1 MLPATPVSY
10 PPNLCKSVSRTSP
23 RRTDI
28 LSQDAP
34 HQPRPP
40 GAPMPVLHLSPHR
53 YGQFIIFIGGLGGL
67 LYGIDIGIISAA
79 LLYLGRTVNLSVA
92 QTSFIV
98 AAVLGGSMIS
108 SVIAGLLADWIG
120 RRKMMILAGL
130 MFLSSIGIIFLS
142 HTFVALFSGRLL
154 QGMSGGVIAVV
165 IPLYLAE
172 CLSPAIRGR
181 GTAIFQ
187 FLLTVGIVLASI
199 AGWFYTRQAEH
210 AIAAAAGSTALIFA
224 AENHAWRSMFLS
236 TVYPGLL
243 FALGTFFLVETPRWL
258 FRTGRLTEA
267 RHALDQLA
275 TPANAELQWHEM
287 VAIAEPEP
295 TDAAAKPAAESL
307 LQRRYVIPFLLAC
320 SILACNQAT
329 GINSVLSFLVVILE
343 QAGLTSSQAT
353 DGDFLIKL
361 LNCLMTVV
369 AITLVDRKG
378 RRFLLRLGTGGL
390 FLSMLAG
397 AYLFHTF
404 ESQRIDERSVV
415 QAAVRGD
422 TLTLP
427 VRQSTFSG
435 PGYGRAMALTVLYS
449 YGHGDRIATVVDS
462 DPKPVLT
469 LAPES
474 NEAGNPLVI
483 KRAQFGPIATPRIGG
498 LVTLCLGVYIAFFSV
513 GPGVV
518 VWLTLSELMPTR
530 IRSTGIGIALLINQG
545 VSTLIAAVFL
555 PTVGSYGFSLMF
567 LFWAACTLVY
577 FLIATFLLPETRG
590 KSLEEIEQHFEG
602 SAANRRLA

>member
-1 MLPATPVSY
+1 
-10 PPNLCKSVSRTSP
+10 
-23 RRTDI
+23 
-28 LSQDAP
+28 
-34 HQPRPP
+34 
-40 GAPMPVLHLSPHR
+40 MPLLNLSPHR

-79 LLYLGRTVNLSVA
+79 LLYLGKTVNLSVA
-92 QTSFIV
+92 QTSIIV

-108 SVIAGLLADWIG
+108 SVIAGVLADWIG

-130 MFLSSIGIIFLS
+130 MFLSSVSIIFVSQSFL
-142 HTFVALFSGRLL
+142 VLFLGRLL
-154 QGMSGGVIAVV
+154 QGMSGGVIAVL

-172 CLSPAIRGR
+172 CLGPAIRGR

-187 FLLTVGIVLASI
+187 FLLTIGIVLASI
-199 AGWFYTRQAEH
+199 AGWYYTRQAEH
-210 AIAAAAGSTALIFA
+210 AIASAAGNAAFIFA
-224 AENHAWRSMFLS
+224 AENRAWRSMFLS
-236 TVYPGLL
+236 TIYPGLL
-243 FALGTFFLVETPRWL
+243 FALGTLFLVETPRWL
-258 FRTGRLTEA
+258 FRKDRLPEA
-267 RHALDQLA
+267 RRSLDQLA
-275 TPANAELQWHEM
+275 TPAEAELQWREM
-287 VAIAEPEP
+287 VAVAEPQP
-295 TDAAAKPAAESL
+295 TSTTAPKPATELL
-307 LQRRYVIPFLLAC
+307 LQRKYVIPFLLAC

-329 GINSVLSFLVVILE
+329 GINSLLSFLVVILE
-343 QAGLTSSQAT
+343 QAGLSASQAT
-353 DGDFLIKL
+353 EGDFLIKL

-369 AITLVDRKG
+369 AIILVDRKG

-404 ESQRIDERSVV
+404 ESQRVDERPLV
-415 QAAVRGD
+415 QSAVHGN

-427 VRQSTFSG
+427 VNTTTFRG
-435 PGYGRAMALTVLYS
+435 ATYNRAMALTVLYT

-462 DPKPVLT
+462 DTNPILT

-474 NEAGNPLVI
+474 SEAANPLVI
-483 KRAQFGPIATPRIGG
+483 KRAQFGPVATPRVGG
-498 LVTLCLGVYIAFFSV
+498 LVTLCLAFYISFFSV

-530 IRSTGIGIALLINQG
+530 IRSTGIGIALLLNQG

-555 PTVGSYGFSLMF
+555 PTVGNYGFSVMF

-577 FLIATFLLPETRG
+577 FLIATFFLPETKG
-590 KSLEEIEQHFEG
+590 KSLEEIELHFEG
-602 SAANRRLA
+602 SDKRRLA

>member
-1 MLPATPVSY
+1 
-10 PPNLCKSVSRTSP
+10 
-23 RRTDI
+23 
-28 LSQDAP
+28 
-34 HQPRPP
+34 
-40 GAPMPVLHLSPHR
+40 MPLLKLSPYR
-53 YGQFIIFIGGLGGL
+53 YGQLIIFIGGLGGL

-79 LLYLGRTVNLSVA
+79 LLYLGKTVNLSVA

-108 SVIAGLLADWIG
+108 SVIAGILADWIG

-130 MFLSSIGIIFLS
+130 MFLTSVSIIFVSQSFL
-142 HTFVALFSGRLL
+142 VLFLGRLL

-199 AGWFYTRQAEH
+199 AGWYYTRQAEL
-210 AIAAAAGSTALIFA
+210 AIAAAGGNAALIFA

-236 TVYPGLL
+236 TIYPGLL
-243 FALGTFFLVETPRWL
+243 FAAGTFFLVETPRWL
-258 FRTGRLTEA
+258 FRKDRLVNA
-267 RHALDQLA
+267 RQSLDQLA
-275 TPANAELQWHEM
+275 EPVEAERQWGEM
-287 VAIAEPEP
+287 ATVSEGGATTA
-295 TDAAAKPAAESL
+295 TKATGESL
-307 LQRRYVIPFLLAC
+307 LQRKYVVPFLLAC

-329 GINSVLSFLVVILE
+329 GINSLLSFLVVILE
-343 QAGLTSSQAT
+343 QAGLSSSRAT
-353 DGDFLIKL
+353 EGDTLIKL
-361 LNCLMTVV
+361 LNCLLTVV
-369 AITLVDRKG
+369 AIALVDRKG

-390 FLSMLAG
+390 VLSMLAG

-404 ESQRIDERSVV
+404 ESQRLDERELV
-415 QAAVRGD
+415 QAAVRGN
-422 TLTLP
+422 TLDLP
-427 VRQSTFSG
+427 VNTGTLRG
-435 PGYGRAMALTVLYS
+435 PTYDRAMALTVLYS
-449 YGHGDRIATVVDS
+449 YGHGDRIVTVVNS

-469 LAPES
+469 LAPEPS
-474 NEAGNPLVI
+474 ESANPLII
-483 KRAQFGPIATPRIGG
+483 KRAQFGPVATPRIGA
-498 LVTLCLGVYIAFFSV
+498 LVTLCLAFYISFFSV

-530 IRSTGIGIALLINQG
+530 IRSTGIGVALLLNQG

-555 PTVGSYGFSLMF
+555 PTVGNYGFSVMF

-577 FLIATFLLPETRG
+577 FLIATFFLPETKG
-590 KSLEEIEQHFEG
+590 KSLEEIERHFEG
-602 SAANRRLA
+602 NAKRRPA